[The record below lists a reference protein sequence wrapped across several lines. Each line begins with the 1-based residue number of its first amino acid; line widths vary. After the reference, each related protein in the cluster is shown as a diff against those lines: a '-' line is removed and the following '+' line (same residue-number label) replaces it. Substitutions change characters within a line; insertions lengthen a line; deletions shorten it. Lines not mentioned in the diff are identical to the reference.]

1 VTAEFETL
9 RRTLLDAALPHVPFD
24 GWSRGAL
31 LAGARDAGLE
41 PAAVLRA
48 FPRGPIEAIELFSR
62 DADAR
67 MLEALERLDLDAM
80 RVRERIATAV
90 RLRLEANAAHREAIR
105 SALSALALPPNA
117 ATGARLLYRTVDAI
131 WYAAGDTA
139 TDFNFYSKRGLLA
152 AVYGATLLAWLD
164 DQSERFADTWAFL
177 DRRISEVMQVPR
189 LQARVGRLFDTL
201 TDPLRRAA
209 GGSR

>member
-1 VTAEFETL
+1 MSGSIEEL
-9 RRTLLDAALPHVPFD
+9 RRTLLDATLPHVPFD

-31 LAGARDAGLE
+31 LAGARDAGLD

-48 FPRGPIEAIELFSR
+48 FPRGPIEAIELFSY

-67 MLEALERLDLDAM
+67 MVDALDRLDLDTM

-105 SALSALALPPNA
+105 SALSVLVLPPNA
-117 ATGARLLYRTVDAI
+117 ATGARLLYRTVDAV

-152 AVYGATLLAWLD
+152 AVYSATVLAWLD
-164 DQSERFADTWAFL
+164 DQSEGFTDTWAFL
-177 DRRISEVMQVPR
+177 DRRISEVLQIPR
-189 LQARVGRLFDTL
+189 LQARVGKLLGAL
-201 TDPLRRAA
+201 TDPLRRVA
-209 GGSR
+209 GGLR

>member
-1 VTAEFETL
+1 MSAEIQEL
-9 RRTLLDAALPHVPFD
+9 RRTLLAATLPHVPFD
-24 GWSRGAL
+24 GWTRGAL

-48 FPRGPIEAIELFSR
+48 FPRGPVEAIELFSR

-67 MLEALERLDLDAM
+67 MIAALERLDLGAL

-90 RLRLEANAAHREAIR
+90 RLRLEANAAYREAIR
-105 SALSALALPPNA
+105 GALSVLALPPHA
-117 ATGARLLYRTVDAI
+117 LIGARLLYRTVDAI

-164 DQSERFADTWAFL
+164 DRSEGYADSWAFL
-177 DRRISEVMQVPR
+177 DRRISEVLRIPR
-189 LQARVGRLFDTL
+189 LQARVGRLFGTL

-209 GGSR
+209 GGFR